1 MSGRTFEWAVAT
13 VLRVG
18 VTVSA
23 VLVVGGML
31 GAAVVGWGGATGVV
45 DATDF
50 GGLLERLRAG
60 QPLAVTQLGL
70 VVLILTP
77 VARVACSVVGF
88 LLERDWAYVLIT
100 LAVLTILVASLV
112 LFR

>member
-1 MSGRTFEWAVAT
+1 MSQRTFGWVVAT

-18 VTVSA
+18 VTLSA
-23 VLVVGGML
+23 TLVVGGMI
-31 GAAVVGWGGATGVV
+31 GASLVGWGGASGL
-45 DATDF
+45 AEPTDF
-50 GGLLERLRAG
+50 DGLLERLRAA

-77 VARVACSVVGF
+77 VVRVACSVVGF

-100 LAVLTILVASLV
+100 MAVLAVLVSSLL